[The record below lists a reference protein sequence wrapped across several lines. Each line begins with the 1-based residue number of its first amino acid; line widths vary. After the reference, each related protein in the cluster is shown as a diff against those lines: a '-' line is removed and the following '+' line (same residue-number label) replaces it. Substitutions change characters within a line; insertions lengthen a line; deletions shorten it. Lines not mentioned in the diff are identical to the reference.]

1 MGLGPFVIISLIYA
15 VIGIRSVVRTIN
27 SWEQVWD
34 RKFSLK
40 DRQMVDEAAFF
51 VLVPVSVAL
60 HELGHA
66 IAIWVYGGE
75 VEGFG
80 YYGFA
85 GYVSFF
91 PFGFTE
97 IELTMIS
104 AAGSIVNLSLC
115 AIALGLVFLR
125 RNPFRA
131 AINELLIQFA
141 IISGANAF
149 ILYPLLDLAS
159 NMNGDWRQM
168 YTSDVPWLT
177 GIIVAVQ
184 VGVIAFGYWLFSS
197 PRVKAQ
203 MAELT
208 DVPVGMERGLLGGV
222 RPGTIDVQTLSP
234 QERVLR
240 DATERVQS
248 GWSSKVETGLQ
259 RFDGGTAMTVGW
271 QRNSQTFAIAVR
283 TFANDRTD
291 VVALNTNPD
300 VQHAHPHLIH
310 AWPMLPTADELTIAL
325 RIAMESLEQAASS

>member
-1 MGLGPFVIISLIYA
+1 MGLGPFTLISLIYA
-15 VIGIRSVVRTIN
+15 VIGIRSVTRLIN
-27 SWEQVWD
+27 SWEHVWD
-34 RKFSLK
+34 RKFSLH
-40 DRQMVDEAAFF
+40 DRQLVDEAAFF

-66 IAIWVYGGE
+66 VAIWSYGGE
-75 VEGFG
+75 VVDFG

-85 GYVSFF
+85 GYVAFI
-91 PFGFTE
+91 PIGFTE
-97 IELTMIS
+97 IQLTLIS
-104 AAGSIVNLSLC
+104 AAGSIVNLVLC
-115 AIALGLVFLR
+115 LLTLGLVFLKG
-125 RNPFRA
+125 NPFRA

-141 IISGANAF
+141 IVSGANAF

-184 VGVIAFGYWLFSS
+184 VGVIAFGYWFFSS
-197 PRVKAQ
+197 PALKGRTAQ
-203 MAELT
+203 LT
-208 DVPVGMERGLLGGV
+208 DVPAGMERGLLGGV
-222 RPGTIDVQTLSP
+222 RPGTIDVQTLSAE
-234 QERVLR
+234 ERVLR

-259 RFDGGTAMTVGW
+259 RFDGGTAMTLAW
-271 QRNSQTFAIAVR
+271 QRNAETYAVAVR

-300 VQHAHPHLIH
+300 VSNAHPRLVHS
-310 AWPMLPTADELTIAL
+310 WPALPSPDELTMVL
-325 RIAMESLEQAASS
+325 RLAMESLEQGSVV

>member
-15 VIGIRSVVRTIN
+15 VIGVRSIARTIK
-27 SWEQVWD
+27 SWEQVWG
-34 RKFSLK
+34 RTFSLR

-51 VLVPVSVAL
+51 ALVPVSVAL

-66 IAIWVYGGE
+66 VAIWTYGGE

-80 YYGFA
+80 FYGFA

-91 PFGFTE
+91 PIGFTE
-97 IELTMIS
+97 IELTMVA
-104 AAGSIVNLSLC
+104 AAGSIVNLALC

-184 VGVIAFGYWLFSS
+184 VGVVACGYWLFTS
-197 PRVKAQ
+197 PKVKAR

-208 DVPVGMERGLLGGV
+208 DVPAGMERGLLGGV
-222 RPGTIDVQTLSP
+222 RPGAIDVKTLSP

-259 RFDGGTAMTVGW
+259 RFDGGTAMTVTW
-271 QRNSQTFAIAVR
+271 QRNSQTFAVAVR
-283 TFANDRTD
+283 TFANNRTD
-291 VVALNTNPD
+291 VVALNTHQKMQNARPR
-300 VQHAHPHLIH
+300 LIH
-310 AWPMLPTADELTIAL
+310 AWPMLPSADELTMAL
-325 RIAMESLEQAASS
+325 RMAMESLEQGSA